1 MNHNKLGAR
10 IRFLRLQN
18 KMTQS
23 ELAVKLNVTDKAV
36 SKWERNLSY
45 PDITLFPKL
54 AVVLGVN
61 INDLLNESI
70 EDGSS
75 SRLIQIFELTHDFRT
90 PLHIILGCVDMAENH
105 YENRDRVER
114 YLQNIRIS
122 GEYLLR
128 IINKAMNIS
137 NQDYE
142 VDIDFCSLIEE
153 LDNCP
158 KESTSSRK
166 KI

>member
-70 EDGSS
+70 EE
-75 SRLIQIFELTHDFRT
+75 Q
-90 PLHIILGCVDMAENH
+90 
-105 YENRDRVER
+105 
-114 YLQNIRIS
+114 
-122 GEYLLR
+122 
-128 IINKAMNIS
+128 
-137 NQDYE
+137 E
-142 VDIDFCSLIEE
+142 VA
-153 LDNCP
+153 
-158 KESTSSRK
+158 ESTTKVEPTNLAKATPQKTSVKAKGTKGK
-166 KI
+166 KQSAKTSTTTSHTGKNVVVMLNNGATVVGKMVSFDPVESITVDVAGKRSTIPMNKVKSVETKD